1 MKCKKKE
8 GGGRQKKD
16 TSFYTITILFNMAAS
31 QNKTYI
37 FTFDL
42 LYLATHCEKATTGAA
57 VVA

>member
-8 GGGRQKKD
+8 GEKKTKKD
-16 TSFYTITILFNMAAS
+16 TSFYTITILFNTAAS

-37 FTFDL
+37 STFGL